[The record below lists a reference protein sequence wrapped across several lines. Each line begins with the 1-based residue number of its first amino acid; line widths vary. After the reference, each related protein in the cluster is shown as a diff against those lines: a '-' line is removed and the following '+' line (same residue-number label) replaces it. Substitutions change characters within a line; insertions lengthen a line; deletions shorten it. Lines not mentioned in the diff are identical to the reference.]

1 MQKLTLFEDVFDLL
15 ASGKAATIRK
25 GRILI
30 TSSDLLFQSTEEK
43 RELTVSVKEVYYCQ
57 LKDVNL
63 EDVLNDGF
71 KNHQDMA
78 EKMERFYPDITLD
91 TEVTVV
97 KFDQIIS
104 S

>member
-78 EKMERFYPDITLD
+78 EKMKRFYPDITLD